1 MHKASQS
8 LIIGATILLGWL
20 PMLAITV
27 LLGINLFSSTDA
39 LQWHPWQGAGLAVLF
54 VFCLLSLWATTSVA
68 FGLSMQFF
76 IRFVLLS
83 VGALTLMV
91 LNGFGWL
98 QWWVTPS
105 QSTQGLQLEKISS
118 KLSQN
123 SAVLANL
130 KFVIFHKFANRAK
143 LCRWFHLLGTCVA
156 FIEQK
161 FLKGPSGY
169 YNSRKFRQNCRQI
182 QPFWLI

>member
-105 QSTQGLQLEKISS
+105 QSTQGIWTLLA
-118 KLSQN
+118 LLWLFV
-123 SAVLANL
+123 APLVVLAAHAVAHYRMLRRLL
-130 KFVIFHKFANRAK
+130 K
-143 LCRWFHLLGTCVA
+143 T
-156 FIEQK
+156 
-161 FLKGPSGY
+161 S
-169 YNSRKFRQNCRQI
+169 
-182 QPFWLI
+182 QPTQG